1 MLQRMFQTF
10 TQVDRNSRN
19 HRKNIK
25 EKIRIIIWIKKE
37 KKVTRERGRKLER
50 RLMDWSMYLNGKKEK
65 EMGSKKRNGLVRSK

>member
-65 EMGSKKRNGLVRSK
+65 EMGVPTA